1 VGPNGWGQIL
11 NLESHGDPDVP
22 GEPQARD
29 EPNAHAVAEEQ
40 RRADRLR
47 LVVDV
52 TCGLLRQA
60 RMEPPEAY
68 ALVALARDQAL
79 LLFPDKGAVFDLVIA
94 PRFRRIID
102 ERWPTSGPAD

>member
-1 VGPNGWGQIL
+1 L
-11 NLESHGDPDVP
+11 NLESHGETDVP
-22 GEPQARD
+22 DDPETRGEPDAR
-29 EPNAHAVAEEQ
+29 AVAEEQ

-60 RMEPPEAY
+60 RMELPEAY

-79 LLFPDKGAVFDLVIA
+79 LLFPDKGDVFDLVIA
-94 PRFRRIID
+94 PRLRRIID
-102 ERWPTSGPAD
+102 ERWPPSGPAD